1 MSAARDGEFEKAMP
15 RGPSQRSAVS
25 PFIVM
30 DVMTAAAAREA
41 AGHRVIHMEVGQPG
55 TAAPASALAAVQRA
69 MTSETLG
76 YTLALGSA
84 PLRQRIARYYKDQH
98 NLDIAPERIAVTNG
112 SSAAF
117 VLSFMALFDAGDR
130 VALPSPGYPC
140 YRQILTALG
149 QRPVFLETDAAGRW
163 MPTAAQLDEACD
175 RDGLA
180 GVLIASPANPTGTM
194 IEPQRF
200 AELTDVCRRRG
211 MWFISDEI
219 YHGLTY
225 GGPPA
230 ETALRYDDN
239 AIVINSFSKYFSMTG
254 WRVGWMVVPEGLVR
268 TVERLAQH
276 LYISPPAVAQ
286 VAALAAFDGTEELEA
301 NKAVYAANRELLL
314 VEFAKA
320 GFDKIAPPD
329 GGFYLYVDVS
339 KFTDDSLAFTKQ
351 MLDEIG
357 IAATPGADFDDEN
370 GRHFLRFCYAGTTV
384 DMEEAA
390 RRLNAWPRLKR

>member
-1 MSAARDGEFEKAMP
+1 
-15 RGPSQRSAVS
+15 
-25 PFIVM
+25 
-30 DVMTAAAAREA
+30 
-41 AGHRVIHMEVGQPG
+41 
-55 TAAPASALAAVQRA
+55 
-69 MTSETLG
+69 
-76 YTLALGSA
+76 
-84 PLRQRIARYYKDQH
+84 
-98 NLDIAPERIAVTNG
+98 
-112 SSAAF
+112 
-117 VLSFMALFDAGDR
+117 
-130 VALPSPGYPC
+130 
-140 YRQILTALG
+140 
-149 QRPVFLETDAAGRW
+149 
-163 MPTAAQLDEACD
+163 
-175 RDGLA
+175 
-180 GVLIASPANPTGTM
+180 
-194 IEPQRF
+194 
-200 AELTDVCRRRG
+200 
-211 MWFISDEI
+211 
-219 YHGLTY
+219 
-225 GGPPA
+225 
-230 ETALRYDDN
+230 
-239 AIVINSFSKYFSMTG
+239 MTG
-254 WRVGWMVVPEGLVR
+254 WRVGWLVVPEGLVR